1 MPLTPQSR
9 VYEDKLAR
17 NRKKYESRNAFANE
31 RSKKAQE
38 QFSSAA
44 PKESLRNYTSLKPVN
59 TEFADSNLIS
69 FVEPFAKVLAG
80 TVSGG
85 LNAASKG
92 QEMAY
97 KSLGVPR
104 GFGVSETLIPRNEN
118 ADNTIL
124 SKILSALPVSNDA
137 KEKAKKSFT
146 SDASWSDLPFAAL
159 NAIPGGGPGGAAIGS
174 VKKTGGT
181 SLFKSVDRT
190 LQQQREAL
198 AKKSSEALLE
208 GRSLTDR
215 MLDEITQSAPISNA
229 SRVPIYDFQ
238 EMRSILRGL
247 NLPEDVIDP
256 NIERGISSRLRNG
269 TFLRFSENIPSINLP
284 IGDDLL
290 KRVDTTMRGG
300 VKGRLADDSILKR
313 LIEEGSVA
321 RQLPQNAGNYWDQ
334 LTGVQRAFTGGR
346 MMPSSIA
353 TVRDGKAVPQQWQA
367 DHAPWGVSWLD
378 EAAKTLQNKSGKMPK
393 QVEEDVASGFNWLL
407 NESGVLIPRA
417 ANIGLGSLP
426 RAGENSIGWQR
437 LQKLFPGMSDSLY
450 QRGLMDTYNN
460 MDAELQKVAPMLYE
474 AALKLEKNK
483 DVVNRYVDKSNKF
496 LGNTFGF

>member
-17 NRKKYESRNAFANE
+17 NRKKYESRNAFATE
-31 RSKKAQE
+31 RGKKAKENRAQA
-38 QFSSAA
+38 FSSAA
-44 PKESLRNYTSLKPVN
+44 PKGYVRLDTTTDPMFKAF
-59 TEFADSNLIS
+59 TEGM
-69 FVEPFAKVLAG
+69 AG
-80 TVSGG
+80 GSGG
-85 LNAASKG
+85 TLAR
-92 QEMAY
+92 Y
-97 KSLGVPR
+97 GVK
-104 GFGVSETLIPRNEN
+104 TLE
-118 ADNTIL
+118 
-124 SKILSALPVSNDA
+124 
-137 KEKAKKSFT
+137 EKA
-146 SDASWSDLPFAAL
+146 L
-159 NAIPGGGPGGAAIGS
+159 GAAA
-174 VKKTGGT
+174 KKLGGT
-181 SLFKSVDRT
+181 SLFKAVDRT

-229 SRVPIYDFQ
+229 SRVPIYDLQ
-238 EMRSILRGL
+238 EMRGILRGL

-256 NIERGISSRLRNG
+256 NIERGISRRLRNG

-321 RQLPQNAGNYWDQ
+321 RQLPQNVGNYWDQ

-474 AALKLEKNK
+474 AALKLGKNK

>member
-17 NRKKYESRNAFANE
+17 TRKKYESRNAFANE

-38 QFSSAA
+38 QFSSPA
-44 PKESLRNYTSLKPVN
+44 PKESFKNYASLKPIN
-59 TEFADSNLIS
+59 NEFADSNIIS

-146 SDASWSDLPFAAL
+146 GDASWSDLPFAAL
-159 NAIPGGGPGGAAIGS
+159 NAIPGGGPGGVAIGS
-174 VKKTGGT
+174 AKKTGGT
-181 SLFKSVDRT
+181 SLFKAVDRT
-190 LQQQREAL
+190 IQQQRETL
-198 AKKSSEALLE
+198 AKKSSDAMLE
-208 GRSLTDR
+208 GRSLTDQ
-215 MLDEITQSAPISNA
+215 MLDEITQAVPSNRVG
-229 SRVPIYDFQ
+229 RVPIYDMQ
-238 EMRSILRGL
+238 EMRGILRGL
-247 NLPEDVIDP
+247 NLPEDIVDP
-256 NIERGISSRLRNG
+256 NIERGISNRLQRG
-269 TFLRFSENIPSINLP
+269 TFLRFSDNIPSIDLP

-300 VKGRLADDSILKR
+300 IKGRLEEDSILKR
-313 LIEEGSVA
+313 LIESGAVA
-321 RQLPQNAGNYWDQ
+321 RRLPEDAANYWDQ

-378 EAAKTLQNKSGKMPK
+378 EAAKTLQNKSGKMSK
-393 QVEEDVASGFNWLL
+393 QVEEDIASGFNWLL
-407 NESGVLIPRA
+407 NDSGVLIPRP

-426 RAGENSIGWQR
+426 RMGENSIGWQR
-437 LQKLFPGMSDSLY
+437 LEKLFPGMAGSLY
-450 QRGLMDTYNN
+450 DSGLMGTYNA
-460 MDAELQKVAPMLYE
+460 MGSGLEKAAPMLYE
-474 AALKLEKNK
+474 AALKLGKNK
-483 DVVNRYVDKSNKF
+483 NIVNKYVEKSNNF
-496 LGNTFGF
+496 LGNTYGF